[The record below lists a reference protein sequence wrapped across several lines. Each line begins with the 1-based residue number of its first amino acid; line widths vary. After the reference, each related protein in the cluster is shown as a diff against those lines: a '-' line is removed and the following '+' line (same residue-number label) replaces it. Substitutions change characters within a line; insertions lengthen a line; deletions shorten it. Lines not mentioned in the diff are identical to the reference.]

1 MICDVVVRYNPYN
14 PEWVNESKW
23 LTVNIIAVTKMH

>member
-1 MICDVVVRYNPYN
+1 MICDVVVRYNP
-14 PEWVNESKW
+14 EWVNESKC